1 MEYWYVLHSLLHITT
16 HTTYYYTLLH
26 TTTHSHTHIHS
37 GTLTLHSSTLRAE
50 GEEYIYKKLVSKM
63 DEFLELANYDW
74 MMADPT
80 GQVISASTSVLSL
93 NQRGIIIPCSI
104 SWLFL

>member
-1 MEYWYVLHSLLHITT
+1 MYCTLYYTLLHTLHT
-16 HTTYYYTLLH
+16 TTYYYTLLH
-26 TTTHSHTHIHS
+26 TLIHTY
-37 GTLTLHSSTLRAE
+37 TLALHSSTLRAE